1 MKIIIAIL
9 ITFSTTAALAKKN
22 ERFYQDYHCQNIGG
36 ISEYRPANDRFV
48 RIDCE
53 LDNYSIEVDFAK
65 KHYEAVGQSLY
76 YAALTRKRAGIW
88 LIIKKPKQMKH
99 AVRLVRNIRM
109 NQLPISVWL
118 IKQEPGDTSSLVH
131 YYE

>member
-1 MKIIIAIL
+1 ML
-9 ITFSTTAALAKKN
+9 LSSPLLAKKK
-22 ERFYQDYHCQNIGG
+22 EKDYQNYHCNQLSGV
-36 ISEYRPANDRFV
+36 SEFRPKKDKYV

-53 LDNYSIEVDFAK
+53 LADYSIEVDFGK

-76 YAALTRKRAGIW
+76 YSALTKKKAGIW

-109 NQLPISVWL
+109 NKLPITVWV
-118 IKQEPGDTSSLVH
+118 IRENAINSSLTL
-131 YYE
+131 YYKAET